1 MENKRMTVVITG
13 YEKACFWLLTSVFL
27 CEYVGKPWQCL
38 ERELCAGLFATAC
51 VLSDAAN

>member
-1 MENKRMTVVITG
+1 MTVVITG